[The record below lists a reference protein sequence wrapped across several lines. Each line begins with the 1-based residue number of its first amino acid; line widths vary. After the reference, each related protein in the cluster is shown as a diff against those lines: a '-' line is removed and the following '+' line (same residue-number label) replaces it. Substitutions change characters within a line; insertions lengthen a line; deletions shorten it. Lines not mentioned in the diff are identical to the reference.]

1 VSGFDTILYE
11 KHDGTAIVT
20 LNRPQVL
27 NRYNIRMRDELYEV
41 LSAINDDPDVQVV
54 IINGAGDRAFCV
66 GADLTEFGTAPSS
79 IIARQVRWERD
90 VWGLLGSL
98 KQPLI
103 AALHGYVLG
112 SGVEIALFCDIRI
125 ASMDAVFG
133 VPEVALGMIPAAGGS
148 QTLPRTIGMGKAL
161 QLLLSCEYIDSEEA
175 LRIGLVNRLVKR
187 DELIATAE
195 MIAKGIKANNNVA
208 VRYAK
213 EAVKRGRDLPLG
225 QGLALEKSIAG
236 IVRIL
241 TGNELPIMKAIST

>member
-1 VSGFDTILYE
+1 VSGFDTIIYE
-11 KHDGTAIVT
+11 KYDGIAKVT

-27 NRYNIRMRDELYEV
+27 NRYNIQMRDELYEI
-41 LSAINDDPDVQVV
+41 LSAIRDDPDVQVV
-54 IINGAGDRAFCV
+54 IINGSGERAFCV
-66 GADLTEFGTAPSS
+66 GADLTEFGTVPSP

-90 VWGLLGSL
+90 VWGLLESL
-98 KQPLI
+98 KQPVI

-125 ASMDAVFG
+125 ASTDAVFG

-148 QTLPRTIGMGKAL
+148 QTLPRTVGVGKAS

-175 LRIGLVNRLVKR
+175 LRIGLVNRVVTR
-187 DELIATAE
+187 EELISTAE
-195 MIAKGIKANNNVA
+195 MIARGIMANNSMA

-225 QGLALEKSIAG
+225 QGLALEKSMAG
-236 IVRIL
+236 IVRTLSGSESLI
-241 TGNELPIMKAIST
+241 KDAIFT

>member
-1 VSGFDTILYE
+1 VSGFDTIIYE
-11 KHDGTAIVT
+11 KHDGIAKVT
-20 LNRPQVL
+20 LHRPQVL
-27 NRYNIRMRDELYEV
+27 NRYNIQMRDELYEV
-41 LSAINDDPDVQVV
+41 LSAIKDDPDVQVV
-54 IINGAGDRAFCV
+54 IINGSGEKAFCV

-90 VWGLLGSL
+90 VWGLLESL
-98 KQPLI
+98 KQPVI

-125 ASMDAVFG
+125 ASTDAVLG
-133 VPEVALGMIPAAGGS
+133 VPEIALGMIPAAGGS
-148 QTLPRTIGMGKAL
+148 QTLPRTVGAGKAL

-175 LRIGLVNRLVKR
+175 LRIGLVNRVVSREELLATA
-187 DELIATAE
+187 ELIAVR
-195 MIAKGIKANNNVA
+195 IKSNNSVA

-241 TGNELPIMKAIST
+241 TGNESPIKDAIFT

>member
-1 VSGFDTILYE
+1 VSGFETIIYD
-11 KHDGTAIVT
+11 KHDGIARVT
-20 LNRPQVL
+20 LNRPQLL
-27 NRYNIRMRDELYEV
+27 NRYNVKMRDELYEV
-41 LSAINDDPDVQVV
+41 LSAIRDDSDVQVV
-54 IINGAGDRAFCV
+54 IINGAGKKAFCV

-90 VWGLLGSL
+90 VWGLLERL
-98 KQPLI
+98 KQPVI

-125 ASMDAVFG
+125 ASTDAVFG

-148 QTLPRTIGMGKAL
+148 QTLPRTVGAGKAL

-175 LRIGLVNRLVKR
+175 LRIGLVNRVVSRK
-187 DELIATAE
+187 ELMSTAE
-195 MIAKGIKANNNVA
+195 MIAKDIKANSNVA

-213 EAVKRGRDLPLG
+213 EAVNRGKDLPLD
-225 QGLALEKSIAG
+225 QGLALEKSIAE

-241 TGNELPIMKAIST
+241 AGNESSVMNAIFT